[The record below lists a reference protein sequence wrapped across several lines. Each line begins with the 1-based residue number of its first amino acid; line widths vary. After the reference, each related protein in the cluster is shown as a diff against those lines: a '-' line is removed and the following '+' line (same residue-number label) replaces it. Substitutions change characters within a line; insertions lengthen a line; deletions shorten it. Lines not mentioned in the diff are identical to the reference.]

1 MWTNLV
7 KKFENSYD
15 SGVGSTGELNIIRQ
29 IRMIPVQAPLI
40 TGFFP
45 VRLFLVTA
53 LLKCVAEHLDAKSLS
68 LRLDRGLAF
77 GIGLKPV
84 NNLVMAH
91 LV

>member
-1 MWTNLV
+1 M

-29 IRMIPVQAPLI
+29 IRIIPVQAPLI

-53 LLKCVAEHLDAKSLS
+53 SLKCEAELLDAQSLS
-68 LRLDRGLAF
+68 LRLVRVWPTF
-77 GIGLKPV
+77 RIRLKPV

>member
-1 MWTNLV
+1 M

-29 IRMIPVQAPLI
+29 IRIIPVQAPLI

-53 LLKCVAEHLDAKSLS
+53 FLNARMNS
-68 LRLDRGLAF
+68 
-77 GIGLKPV
+77 
-84 NNLVMAH
+84 
-91 LV
+91 

>member
-1 MWTNLV
+1 M

-29 IRMIPVQAPLI
+29 IRIIPVQAPLI

-53 LLKCVAEHLDAKSLS
+53 LLKCEAEHLDAKSLL
-68 LRLDRGLAF
+68 LRLDKGSAF
-77 GIGLKPV
+77 RIRLKPDS
-84 NNLVMAH
+84 NLVMAH
-91 LV
+91 VV